1 MHQTTF
7 THPSKIQRSWHET
20 SAKNQVLGRLAARV
34 AKVLMGRTKAD
45 WTPHVDNG
53 DFVIITDADAVA
65 VTGNKLETHIY
76 RFHSGYFGGL
86 TLMPLGKLKEKHPER
101 VIELAVKRMLP
112 KTVIGRHMLK
122 RLKVYKGAT
131 HPHVAAQPKPLPA
144 L

>member
-7 THPSKIQRSWHET
+7 THPSKIQRNWYQA
-20 SAKNQVLGRLAARV
+20 SAKGQVLGRLATRV
-34 AKVLMGRTKAD
+34 ATALMGRNKAD

-53 DFVIITDADAVA
+53 DFVVVTDAEQVA

-112 KTVIGRHMLK
+112 KTVQGRHMLK
-122 RLKVYKGAT
+122 RLKVYKGAS
-131 HPHVAAQPKPLPA
+131 HPHVGTKPTQLP
-144 L
+144 

>member
-7 THPSKIQRSWHET
+7 IHPSKIQRSWYQT
-20 SAKNQVLGRLAARV
+20 SAKGLVLGRLAARV
-34 AKVLMGRTKAD
+34 ATALMGRNKAD

-53 DFVIITDADAVA
+53 DFVVVTDCDAIE

-86 TLMPLGKLKEKHPER
+86 TLLPLGKLKEKHPER

-112 KTVIGRHMLK
+112 KTVQGKAMIK

-131 HPHVAAQPKPLPA
+131 HPHVGAKPTKLP
-144 L
+144 

>member
-7 THPSKIQRSWHET
+7 THPSKIQRGWYQA
-20 SAKNQVLGRLAARV
+20 SAKGQVLGRLATRV
-34 AKVLMGRTKAD
+34 AKALMGRTKAD

-53 DFVIITDADAVA
+53 DFVVVTDADKVE

-86 TLMPLGKLKEKHPER
+86 TLMPLGKLKEKNPER

-112 KTVIGRHMLK
+112 KTVQGRHQLK

-131 HPHVAAQPKPLPA
+131 HPHTGTKPAQLP
-144 L
+144 

>member
-7 THPSKIQRSWHET
+7 THPSKIQRSWYQT
-20 SAKNQVLGRLAARV
+20 SAKGQVLGRLAAR
-34 AKVLMGRTKAD
+34 AATALMGRNKAD

-53 DFVIITDADAVA
+53 DFVVITECDAIE

-112 KTVIGRHMLK
+112 KTVQGKAMIK

-131 HPHVAAQPKPLPA
+131 HPHVGAKPAKLP
-144 L
+144 

>member
-7 THPSKIQRSWHET
+7 IHPSKIQRTWFQT
-20 SAKNQVLGRLAARV
+20 SAKGQVLGRLATRA
-34 AKVLMGRTKAD
+34 AKALMGRTKAD

-53 DFVIITDADAVA
+53 DFVVITDADNVA

-112 KTVIGRHMLK
+112 KTIQGRHMLK
-122 RLKVYKGAT
+122 RLKLVRGAA
-131 HPHVAAQPKPLPA
+131 HGHVAQDPKPL
-144 L
+144 

>member
-7 THPSKIQRSWHET
+7 THPSKIQRGWYQA
-20 SAKNQVLGRLAARV
+20 SAKGQVLGRLATRIAT
-34 AKVLMGRTKAD
+34 ALMGRNKAD

-53 DFVIITDADAVA
+53 DFVVVTDAEQVA

-112 KTVIGRHMLK
+112 KTVQGRHMLK
-122 RLKVYKGAT
+122 RLKVYKGGS
-131 HPHVAAQPKPLPA
+131 HPHVGTKPNQLP
-144 L
+144 

>member
-7 THPSKIQRSWHET
+7 IHPSKIQRSWYQT
-20 SAKNQVLGRLAARV
+20 SAKGAVLGRLASRA
-34 AKVLMGRTKAD
+34 AIALMGRNKAD

-53 DFVIITDADAVA
+53 DFVVITEADAVE

-101 VIELAVKRMLP
+101 VIELAVRRMLP
-112 KTVIGRHMLK
+112 KTVQGRAMIK
-122 RLKVYKGAT
+122 RLKVYKGPT
-131 HPHVAAQPKPLPA
+131 HPHVGAKPTKLP
-144 L
+144 

>member
-7 THPSKIQRSWHET
+7 THPSKIRRDWYQV
-20 SAKNQVLGRLAARV
+20 SAKGQVLGRLASRLAQS
-34 AKVLMGRTKAD
+34 LMGRTKAD

-53 DFVIITDADAVA
+53 DFVVVTDAEAIE

-86 TLMPLGKLKEKHPER
+86 TLMPLGKLKAKHPER

-112 KTVIGRHMLK
+112 KTVQGRHMLK
-122 RLKVYKGAT
+122 RLKVYRGAA
-131 HPHVAAQPKPLPA
+131 HPHVGARPKQLP
-144 L
+144 

>member
-7 THPSKIQRSWHET
+7 THPSKIQRNWLHS
-20 SAKNQVLGRLAARV
+20 SAKGQVLGRLAAR
-34 AKVLMGRTKAD
+34 AAQALMGRNKAD

-53 DFVIITDADAVA
+53 DFVVITDADKIE

-86 TLMPLGKLKEKHPER
+86 TLTPLGKLKESHPER

-122 RLKVYKGAT
+122 RLKVYKGST
-131 HPHVAAQPKPLPA
+131 HPHVGAKPVQLP
-144 L
+144 